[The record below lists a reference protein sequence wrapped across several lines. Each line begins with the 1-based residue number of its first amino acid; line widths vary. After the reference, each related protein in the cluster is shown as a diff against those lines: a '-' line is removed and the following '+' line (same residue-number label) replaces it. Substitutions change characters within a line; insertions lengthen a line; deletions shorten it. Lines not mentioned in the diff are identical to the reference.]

1 MRCLLIDGG
10 NTRIKWAL
18 IDHYQW
24 IESGLVDYQALSVWN
39 PPSNLD
45 FIGWLC
51 VSKEED
57 LIEAF
62 ISNLQIPSFRLT
74 PPFSNGPVKSHYNLQ
89 ELGPDRYAL
98 LAGALREFG
107 SNPIVILS
115 LGTCLTL
122 DFCAEGLHLG
132 GFISPGVSMRFEA
145 MHRFTGKLPR
155 LQPPTSAEIWPGTST
170 KQAMQEGVRQ
180 GIVAEMKAFINRA
193 SLQYPNIQV
202 VLCGGDA
209 PAFENVFEKPI
220 FARPQLVLQ
229 GLAAIILNH
238 DKTP

>member
-18 IDHYQW
+18 VEDHQW
-24 IESGLVDYQALSVWN
+24 IESGLVNYQALSVWN
-39 PPSNLD
+39 PPKNLD
-45 FIGWLC
+45 AVGWLC
-51 VSKEED
+51 VSKEEL
-57 LIEAF
+57 LIQEF
-62 ISNLQIPSFRLT
+62 ILSLQIPSVRLT
-74 PPFSNGPVKSHYNLQ
+74 PPYTNGPVKSHYQLQ

-98 LAGALREFG
+98 IAGALNEFG
-107 SNPIVILS
+107 TKPLVVIS
-115 LGTCLTL
+115 MGTCLTM
-122 DFCAEGLHLG
+122 DFCAEGLHFG

-145 MHRFTGKLPR
+145 MHRFTGKLP
-155 LQPPTSAEIWPGTST
+155 LLSPPSSDEYWPGTST

-180 GIVAEMKAFINRA
+180 GIIAEMKAFISHA
-193 SLQYPNIQV
+193 SLQYPNIDI